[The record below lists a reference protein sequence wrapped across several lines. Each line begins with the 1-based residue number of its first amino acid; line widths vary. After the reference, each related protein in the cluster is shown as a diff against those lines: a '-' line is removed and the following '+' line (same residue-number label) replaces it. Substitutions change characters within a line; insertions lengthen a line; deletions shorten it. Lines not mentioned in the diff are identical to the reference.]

1 LYINFTENCD
11 SISEVALVGCQ
22 TIEDQALNKLSI
34 LKNNL
39 GVLKI
44 NGCLNVSEKGVIS
57 LENLK

>member
-1 LYINFTENCD
+1 M
-11 SISEVALVGCQ
+11 ALVGCQ